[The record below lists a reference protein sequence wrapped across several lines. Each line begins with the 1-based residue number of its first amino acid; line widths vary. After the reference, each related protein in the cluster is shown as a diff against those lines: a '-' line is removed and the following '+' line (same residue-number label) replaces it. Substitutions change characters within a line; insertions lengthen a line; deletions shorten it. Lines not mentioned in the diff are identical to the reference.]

1 MFNSRKTDY
10 SISKDNNALEALKKM
25 FRGGVDR
32 QFGIQRYKLVYVELT
47 DNKVLIYGSG
57 NYIQY
62 PVINHTHIYM
72 YTHTCI
78 WGIPGSISGKELAC
92 KCWKCKKHGF
102 DPWVGKIP

>member
-62 PVINHTHIYM
+62 PVINHTHIYPAA
-72 YTHTCI
+72 TNINLECSFST
-78 WGIPGSISGKELAC
+78 GGKA
-92 KCWKCKKHGF
+92 
-102 DPWVGKIP
+102 VTGKSKILRVLSY